1 MKTSLKII
9 EFYNNL
15 EKVSSDNKIE
25 VLDPYKNPEVK
36 EIYNSFYSKFFNDSD
51 KRIILFGINPGR
63 FGGGITGIPFTDPY
77 NLFKYCG
84 IESKFDQKK
93 ELSSKFIYDM
103 INSYGGVENFIKN
116 FSFQVYAHMDLHLM
130 EIT

>member
-15 EKVSSDNKIE
+15 EKVSSDNNVE

-36 EIYNSFYSKFFNDSD
+36 EIYNSFYSKFFNDND

-77 NLFKYCG
+77 NLFK
-84 IESKFDQKK
+84 
-93 ELSSKFIYDM
+93 
-103 INSYGGVENFIKN
+103 
-116 FSFQVYAHMDLHLM
+116 
-130 EIT
+130 